1 MYSNRNWYFNN
12 YHLCIYNRQ
21 NDHEEK
27 SIKSFHFN
35 PHRLENQHLQ
45 KQGNSPPYPLF
56 GNPFWLLESRWF
68 SFIIAGFS
76 PLNTK
81 PVLSSNNKSFSIM
94 LEALLI
100 PHFQRFYHYLL
111 IVGISWSLKSL
122 PHCQRATSFP
132 CQGHFRSPGLLPPV
146 PFLLPES
153 LNPTKSHI
161 WNSHWPY
168 PIWITAKQVFPPNT
182 WHRLELS
189 FKKASQVA
197 WTSLPL
203 LTISLHPHLST
214 ICMEANKFYVGFFL

>member
-1 MYSNRNWYFNN
+1 MYFNRNWYFSNC
-12 YHLCIYNRQ
+12 HLCIHNRQ
-21 NDHEEK
+21 NNREEK

-35 PHRLENQHLQ
+35 LHRLENQHLQ
-45 KQGNSPPYPLF
+45 KQGNSLHYPLF

-68 SFIIAGFS
+68 SFIITAFS

-100 PHFQRFYHYLL
+100 PHFQRFYHYPL

-153 LNPTKSHI
+153 LNLRVTSETHTGLILSGLHLNKCILPTLGT
-161 WNSHWPY
+161 N
-168 PIWITAKQVFPPNT
+168 
-182 WHRLELS
+182 
-189 FKKASQVA
+189 
-197 WTSLPL
+197 
-203 LTISLHPHLST
+203 
-214 ICMEANKFYVGFFL
+214 

>member
-1 MYSNRNWYFNN
+1 MSHTIHRNCKNRKYYSV
-12 YHLCIYNRQ
+12 HIHRQ
-21 NDHEEK
+21 NNREEK

-45 KQGNSPPYPLF
+45 KQGNFPPYPLV

-68 SFIIAGFS
+68 SFIITGFS
-76 PLNTK
+76 LLNTK

-100 PHFQRFYHYLL
+100 PHFQRFYHYFL
-111 IVGISWSLKSL
+111 IVSISWSLKSL
-122 PHCQRATSFP
+122 LHCQRATSFP

-146 PFLLPES
+146 PFLLPKS

-168 PIWITAKQVFPPNT
+168 PIRITAKQVYPPNT
-182 WHRLELS
+182 WHRLELR
-189 FKKASQVA
+189 F
-197 WTSLPL
+197 
-203 LTISLHPHLST
+203 
-214 ICMEANKFYVGFFL
+214 